1 MARYASVWY
10 NVVKAYT
17 KENAM
22 NIPIRKL
29 YYVDSQLDGPLWYA
43 RKIPAGQKAP
53 LDFYEIKFLRP
64 EAVILMIV
72 ISEMFYKRTGESV
85 GWINLSPDEKS
96 YLERINISQ
105 LEFIDVPKPERLW
118 FRSKSPSKHL
128 FELQRINDP
137 TQLGEITTRT
147 KDILKTWFPD
157 NIKGSMFYND
167 AALIIMEIVNNTIE
181 HSVSDYTKKPG
192 TCYFTIQQY
201 QPPNSPNPKVIIA
214 FGDAGMGI
222 RNSLQRANEWV
233 PNNDL
238 YALKKVLLEGGV
250 TARMDGSGGLGLKSI
265 VELLE
270 KHGGAISVRTGY
282 NSIYYEPQTQSLRTK
297 KFREAIVGTQ
307 TSIVL

>member
-1 MARYASVWY
+1 
-10 NVVKAYT
+10 
-17 KENAM
+17 M

-43 RKIPAGQKAP
+43 RKIPAGQKAT
-53 LDFYEIKFLRP
+53 LDFNEIKFLRP

-181 HSVSDYTKKPG
+181 HSVSDYTKNRELVISRYNNINPQIVPTPKLLLRLETQAWG
-192 TCYFTIQQY
+192 SATVCKERTSGFLITIFT
-201 QPPNSPNPKVIIA
+201 
-214 FGDAGMGI
+214 
-222 RNSLQRANEWV
+222 
-233 PNNDL
+233 
-238 YALKKVLLEGGV
+238 
-250 TARMDGSGGLGLKSI
+250 
-265 VELLE
+265 
-270 KHGGAISVRTGY
+270 H
-282 NSIYYEPQTQSLRTK
+282 
-297 KFREAIVGTQ
+297 
-307 TSIVL
+307 